1 MTLRIQD
8 PLFEESYLLH
18 ETLLNEASRSKSGAG
33 AFAFASKDG
42 IDLLFGDAAFSDF
55 LSAGSFTLIVGLD
68 SITNVAAVE
77 ELKKLEGI
85 YHPNLVV
92 KAFVNSLPGSTFH
105 PKFTWFDREDSA
117 VTIVGSGNLTHGGL
131 RNNREAYSVC
141 ELSPCDFDEIKH
153 YWERWI
159 DSNSDNLR
167 SIDDDEVLRLAEENG
182 RHKPWKRP
190 LRKIKSKSG
199 NPAVSAKSVEAGVS
213 ADDYD
218 SSQSDLEL
226 EESFTYWLIDH
237 ETDILLA
244 EIPKSGNRWKQAN
257 FSKEIFTNF
266 FGATCFGS
274 DPYRILLRS
283 VDACGALGA
292 LERRQSVSVSSNNW
306 RFELE
311 AAAGLDYPTDG
322 RPIGVFAK
330 TGTRAFLY
338 QLVMPG
344 DPSYDEVDAALN
356 TLGTFSKGSMRRKTS
371 IAGEVYPLTKSLAIW
386 SHLL

>member
-33 AFAFASKDG
+33 AYAFASKDG
-42 IDLLFGDAAFSDF
+42 INLLFGDAAFSDF

-68 SITNVAAVE
+68 SITNVAAIE
-77 ELKKLEGI
+77 ELKRLEAV
-85 YHPNLVV
+85 HRPNLVV

-105 PKFTWFDREDSA
+105 PKFTWFEQGNSA
-117 VTIVGSGNLTHGGL
+117 VAIVGSGNLTHGGL
-131 RNNREAYSVC
+131 RNNREAYSVS
-141 ELSPCDFDEIKH
+141 ELSARDFGELKR
-153 YWERWI
+153 YWEKWI
-159 DSNSDNLR
+159 ESNSDNLR
-167 SIDDDEVLRLAEENG
+167 PIDDEEVLKLAEENG
-182 RHKPWKRP
+182 RHRPWKRP
-190 LRKIKSKSG
+190 LRETKPSAG
-199 NPAVSAKSVEAGVS
+199 NPAAFGKSVEAGVN

-218 SSQSDLEL
+218 SSKSDTEL
-226 EESFTYWLIDH
+226 EESLTYWLIDH
-237 ETDILLA
+237 ETDILLV

-257 FSKEIFTNF
+257 FSKEIFTNY

-283 VDACGALGA
+283 VDENGVLGA

-311 AAAGLDYPTDG
+311 AAAGLDYPIAG

-338 QLVMPG
+338 QLVMPD
-344 DPSYDEVDAALN
+344 DPYYEEVDAALN

-371 IAGEVYPLTKSLAIW
+371 IAGQVFPLTKSLAIW

>member
-55 LSAGSFTLIVGLD
+55 LSSGSFTLIVGLD
-68 SITNVAAVE
+68 SITNTAAIN
-77 ELKKLEGI
+77 ELRKLESV
-85 YHPNLVV
+85 YRPNLVV
-92 KAFVNSLPGSTFH
+92 KAFINSLPGSTFH
-105 PKFTWFDREDSA
+105 PKFTWFEQEGSA
-117 VTIVGSGNLTHGGL
+117 VAIVGSGNLTHGGL
-131 RNNREAYSVC
+131 RNNREAYSVN
-141 ELSPCDFDEIKH
+141 ELAPRDFDELKN
-153 YWERWI
+153 YWGKWI
-159 DSNSDNLR
+159 AANIDNLR
-167 SIDDDEVLRLAEENG
+167 SIDDEEVMKLAEENG

-190 LRKIKSKSG
+190 LREHEPQKG
-199 NPAVSAKSVEAGVS
+199 NPASPAKSIETGLNT
-213 ADDYD
+213 DDYD
-218 SSQSDLEL
+218 SSQDEHDL
-226 EESFTYWLIDH
+226 EESLTYWLIDH

-257 FSKEIFTNF
+257 FSKEIFTNY

-274 DPYRILLRS
+274 DPYRILLRN
-283 VDACGALGA
+283 VDEDGALGA

-311 AAAGLDYPTDG
+311 AAAGLDYPAAG

-330 TGTRAFLY
+330 TGMRAFLY
-338 QLVMPG
+338 QLVMPADSCYG
-344 DPSYDEVDAALN
+344 EVDAAFDV
-356 TLGTFSKGSMRRKTS
+356 LGTFSEGSIRRITS
-371 IAGEVYPLTKSLAIW
+371 IAGKVFPLTKSLAIW